1 MNNNFSAVL
10 LFVGIFSLACTKD
23 KQTNSDEIPYKR
35 LTMQV
40 VGDLPGAVNE
50 TSGLAWVN
58 NDLITH
64 NDKGNSNHLFIIDT
78 ANAASI
84 SQVTLSGA
92 PNTDW
97 EDLATDQDYLY
108 VHDAGNNNGNRR
120 DLRIWRVAKSQWT
133 TTGSVPAAGAIAF
146 HYPEQTQFESNK
158 SHNFDSEALFAYG
171 DSLYLFTKN
180 RGNQRA
186 DLYVLPKTP
195 GNWPAYRKGD
205 FNPESLI
212 TGATISP
219 DGQALVLIGIQNKQH
234 CYLYVF
240 TNYQA
245 PDFLNGK
252 MERYYIGPFSE
263 VGQTEA
269 LDFVGPHLFIS
280 SERVSKWALPARLY
294 VIRDFLETRN
304 N

>member
-23 KQTNSDEIPYKR
+23 KQTDTDEIPYKR
-35 LTMQV
+35 LTLQV
-40 VGDLPGAVNE
+40 VGDLPVAVNE

-58 NDLITH
+58 NHLITH

-78 ANAASI
+78 ANAAGI

-92 PNTDW
+92 PNIDW
-97 EDLATDQDYLY
+97 EDLATDQD
-108 VHDAGNNNGNRR
+108 NNGNRR

-133 TTGSVPAAGAIAF
+133 TSGSVPAAGAIAF

-180 RGNQRA
+180 RGNQRS
-186 DLYVLPKTP
+186 DLYALPKTP
-195 GNWPAYRKGD
+195 GNWPAHRKGD
-205 FNPESLI
+205 FNPEALI
-212 TGATISP
+212 TGGTISS
-219 DGQALVLIGIQNKQH
+219 DGQAVVLLGIQNKQH

-245 PDFLNGK
+245 PDFLRGK
-252 MERYYIGPFSE
+252 LERYYIGPFSE

-269 LDFVGPHLFIS
+269 LAFVGPHLYLS

-294 VIRDFLETRN
+294 VLPNFLQTRN
-304 N
+304 D